1 MTMVILLMIKMEGD
15 HDLSYDRTPTDIFIY
30 IPIDNIDIS
39 QLNAD
44 EIITIGGGWHD
55 YMRHVALNNDAVRSK
70 TIIKHV

>member
-1 MTMVILLMIKMEGD
+1 MVILFMIKMEGD

-44 EIITIGGGWHD
+44 EIIKIGGGWHD